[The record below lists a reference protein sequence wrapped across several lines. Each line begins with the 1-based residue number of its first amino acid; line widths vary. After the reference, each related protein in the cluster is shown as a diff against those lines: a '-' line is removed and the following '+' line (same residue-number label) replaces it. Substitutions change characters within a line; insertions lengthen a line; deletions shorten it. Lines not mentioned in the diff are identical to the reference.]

1 MVDSPLLSYND
12 VRHAN
17 FLPPKFTVEE
27 ARELAPLRDELAECV
42 SRHLQELA
50 HEHVQEEA
58 PVHEEAAQP
67 KEPAE
72 PEAPVEEVEQFVV
85 DIIDLSDTEPCLSK
99 DMVTRRA
106 MVIDRFVPSA
116 RQAVQQPP
124 PQSQVHAPSPP
135 PPP

>member
-1 MVDSPLLSYND
+1 MVDSPLLSYTD
-12 VRHAN
+12 VRYTN
-17 FLPPKFTVEE
+17 FLLPKFIVGE
-27 ARELAPLRDELAECV
+27 ARELGRQYTCSDELALLRDKSAKRM

-85 DIIDLSDTEPCLSK
+85 DIIDLSDTEPYISE

-106 MVIDRFVPSA
+106 ITVDHFVPGA
-116 RQAVQQPP
+116 RQGAQ
-124 PQSQVHAPSPP
+124 
-135 PPP
+135 